1 MDDRSKQEILL
12 ESGTNEME
20 IIEFYLDQQSFGINV
35 QKLKEIIS
43 YDEKQLTTIPE
54 SAAAILGTLL
64 LRGNSIPL
72 IDLKKQ
78 LAYRTTLPVAAETRR
93 VVLVCEFNNRTN
105 GFLID
110 GVNQIHRVN
119 WSDVKPM
126 APFIDQYRPKFTGSI
141 NIDGREILIVD
152 LEHIVAEFDTEA
164 ALSYDE
170 VLTDPAQIECIKDK
184 RRTVKLLLAED
195 SSLIRA
201 GIEKVLK
208 GAGYQNL
215 KTFVDGEVCYR
226 EVLRIKAA
234 AEESGGEISNYLNLV
249 ITDIEM
255 PKMDGLTLCRRVK
268 TDPLL
273 KDVKVVLFSSLI
285 NEQMAA
291 KCDSVGADGYATKPE
306 IPKLVRM
313 MDKFLF
319 GEDVSR

>member
-1 MDDRSKQEILL
+1 MDIRAKQEILL

-20 IIEFYLDQQSFGINV
+20 IIEFYLDRQSFGINV
-35 QKLKEIIS
+35 QKLKEIIP
-43 YDEKQLTTIPE
+43 YDEKQLTAIPE
-54 SAAAILGTLL
+54 SAEAMLGTLL
-64 LRGNSIPL
+64 LRGSSIPL

-78 LAYRTTLPVAAETRR
+78 LAHRSPAELDAGVRR

-119 WSDVKPM
+119 WSDVQPM
-126 APFIDQYRPKFTGSI
+126 APFIDQYRPRFTGSI

-152 LEHIVAEFDTEA
+152 LEHIVSEFDADA
-164 ALSYDE
+164 ALSYECE
-170 VLTDPAQIECIKDK
+170 VGEPGHLGQVQD
-184 RRTVKLLLAED
+184 RRRQAKLLLAED

-201 GIEKVLK
+201 GIERVLK
-208 GAGYQNL
+208 TAGYENL
-215 KTFVDGEVCYR
+215 RTFVDGEVCYR
-226 EVLRIKAA
+226 EIMRLKGL
-234 AEESGGEISNYLNLV
+234 AETAGSGMRTYLDLL

-268 TDPLL
+268 SDPLL

-306 IPKLVRM
+306 IPKLVGM
-313 MDKFLF
+313 MDRFLF
-319 GEDVSR
+319 G